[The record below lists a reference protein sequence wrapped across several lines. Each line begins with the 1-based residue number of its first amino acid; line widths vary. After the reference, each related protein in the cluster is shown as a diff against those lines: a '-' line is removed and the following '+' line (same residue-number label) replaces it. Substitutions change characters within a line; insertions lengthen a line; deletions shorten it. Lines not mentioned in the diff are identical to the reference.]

1 MEFGK
6 DGEMDLSDSLGDA
19 KLWSGECGVWRHP
32 KQRRR
37 DGGWPM
43 EEGNCRTWFVQKKA
57 KEERFQ
63 ERTTTKDRG
72 EMRKPTKNVEIFFA
86 GSLSKEYRKEIH
98 DEVQTH
104 FRIFFGIEQMMRKE
118 EMEEQFNKEAKMEV
132 RSRRGKHH

>member
-1 MEFGK
+1 
-6 DGEMDLSDSLGDA
+6 MDLSDSLGDA

-43 EEGNCRTWFVQKKA
+43 EEGNCRTWFVPKKA

-72 EMRKPTKNVEIFFA
+72 EMRKPTKTLRFSLLDRSARSTEKKYMTRYKRTFA
-86 GSLSKEYRKEIH
+86 FSLELS
-98 DEVQTH
+98 T
-104 FRIFFGIEQMMRKE
+104 G
-118 EMEEQFNKEAKMEV
+118 
-132 RSRRGKHH
+132 